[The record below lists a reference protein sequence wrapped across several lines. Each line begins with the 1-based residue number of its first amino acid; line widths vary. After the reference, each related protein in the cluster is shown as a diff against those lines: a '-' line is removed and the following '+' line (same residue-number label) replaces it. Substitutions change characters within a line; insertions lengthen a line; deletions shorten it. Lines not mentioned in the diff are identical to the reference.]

1 MLQALDDLLHS
12 AEFEDDG
19 WLTIRLARWREGD
32 LLLEVEVQPGA
43 AAPQQD
49 WEIACRGVR
58 RFQVRGEPAYG
69 IDVHDEHVLLWPHRP
84 VQEELFISS
93 APASASALAGDLW
106 ASHRELTADWIPA
119 ESFLN
124 PDSTLA
130 QLLAAGNGLLAR
142 GPARVLAAYE
152 AVLRSHGVR
161 CNRLGARAPFW
172 WRDGQLV
179 PESGSVRA
187 LVIGSSFVIAES
199 FGISRIS

>member
-93 APASASALAGDLW
+93 APASASAVAGDLW
-106 ASHRELTADWIPA
+106 SSHRELTADWIPA

-124 PDSTLA
+124 PDSALV
-130 QLLAAGNGLLAR
+130 QLQRVDAVRQELVGEIHAGNYR
-142 GPARVLAAYE
+142 GHERQHDPVVVCHLKENQNRGR
-152 AVLRSHGVR
+152 RS
-161 CNRLGARAPFW
+161 L
-172 WRDGQLV
+172 
-179 PESGSVRA
+179 
-187 LVIGSSFVIAES
+187 
-199 FGISRIS
+199 